1 MPAVANL
8 GDLSGCSSRAA
19 KPLGFMTLSGRLAFA
34 MVFLVVVTTFALSL
48 ITYHFVT
55 EAVIPRALDRL
66 ATKAALAV
74 SELEA
79 ALTTARQDLL
89 VIQNGITVQQ
99 LAAMRTVGPII
110 PQVDTE
116 LRESIAARFLSVLRA
131 KPDYAQV
138 RIIGAADG
146 GLELVRADRGGAGG
160 AARVVPDDELRPQG
174 ETDYVK
180 RTMSLARSDLY
191 VSPIL
196 PGADGGPGHSAISL
210 FHIGMAV
217 SAPDGRPFGIV
228 VIDFNLGPKFERIR
242 AEIARDYR
250 VAVVNA
256 AGDYLLDSGPRRE
269 IASAPARIQ
278 DDFPQFDEALAAGGG
293 GSGIW
298 RDREDVRYGVGWQTA
313 RMAAAGHDI
322 TILVAA
328 KYDALNHGFSAVS
341 RSALAGGAIA
351 VLLALLLAV
360 AIARSLSKPL
370 TQMTR
375 AVQGLS
381 RGEPVQIPAN
391 GGREIAILA
400 ASFVEM
406 TTQLGRKQK
415 LLENTLDSIRDS
427 VIVVDENGIV
437 VVANVAARRQLCVAP
452 GFNSMTAPRKFVC
465 FFADAVTPLPI
476 SSSPLARALR
486 GENVDDFDIVVQ
498 SQQPA
503 AKAYIVANARPLRDE
518 LGKLRGAVTVLRDVT
533 EQRLAH
539 QALVDSEKTAQA
551 IIRTALDAFIQID
564 EDGVVIDWSPQAE
577 ALTGWTRTEAVGA
590 QVIDLVFP
598 EKHRAMHREGM
609 IRFLSEATSG
619 AASGMRYEARTVH
632 KDGHEYL
639 VEVSLTALRRG
650 DRQIINAFVRDV
662 TQKRL
667 AEEQLIQAQKMES
680 VGQLTGGIAHDFNNM
695 LTVITGTIEILA
707 DAVKQDPKLAAIAK
721 MISDAADRASELTA
735 NLLAFARKQP
745 LRPVAI
751 DVNTLVEEVVKLLSP
766 TLGRQINIQTTLS
779 DLVWPALVDPGQLSS
794 ALVNLAINARD
805 AMSSGGELTFAT
817 RNITLSGHDAEASGV
832 EAGDYVVIEVADTG
846 AGIPEA
852 IRDRIF
858 DPFFSTK
865 KVGTGTGLGLSMVFG
880 FAKQSGG
887 TVDVRSDEGN
897 GASFRI
903 FLPRAD
909 VEPTRASPAA
919 DGESRGGSETILCVE
934 DDREVRTYVTSQL
947 ESLGYTVISAADA
960 AEALAVV
967 EAGTSFD
974 LLFTDIVMPGH
985 LNGRQLADKI
995 AERRPALKVLFT
1007 SGNTFGAIPPQS
1019 HAGRSIPLLAKPYRR
1034 ADLARMVRRCID
1046 QALDPAGDPIPL
1058 PYSVL
1063 QDLERFLRE
1072 NPRQP
1077 LRDQEEHNRQ
1087 SQAETATDPASTE
1100 PE

>member
-1 MPAVANL
+1 
-8 GDLSGCSSRAA
+8 
-19 KPLGFMTLSGRLAFA
+19 MTLSGRLAFA

-48 ITYHFVT
+48 LTYHFVT
-55 EAVIPRALDRL
+55 EAAIPRALDRL
-66 ATKAALAV
+66 ATKAALAA

-79 ALTTARQDLL
+79 GLTTARQDLL

-99 LAAMRTVGPII
+99 LAAVRTVEPII

-116 LRESIAARFLSVLRA
+116 LRENIAARFLSVLRA

-160 AARVVPDDELRPQG
+160 AARVVPDNELRRQG
-174 ETDYVK
+174 ENDYVK
-180 RTMSLARSDLY
+180 RTMSLPRSGLY

-196 PGADGGPGHSAISL
+196 PGADGDPGHSAISP
-210 FHIGMAV
+210 FHIGVSV

-242 AEIARDYR
+242 AEIARDYQ
-250 VAVVNA
+250 VAIVNA

-269 IASAPARIQ
+269 SASGASASARIQ
-278 DDFPQFDEALAAGGG
+278 DDFPQFGEALAPGGG

-298 RDREDVRYGVGWQTA
+298 RDRNDVRYGVGWQTA
-313 RMAAAGHDI
+313 PMAAAGHDI

-328 KYDALNHGFSAVS
+328 EYDALNHGFSAVS

-381 RGEPVQIPAN
+381 RGELVTMPSN
-391 GGREIAILA
+391 GSREIAILA
-400 ASFVEM
+400 ASFAEM

-437 VVANVAARRQLCVAP
+437 VVANAAAQRQLCVAP
-452 GFNSMTAPRKFVC
+452 GVNSMTAPRKFVC

-486 GENVDDFDIVVQ
+486 GENVDDFEIVVQ
-498 SQQPA
+498 PQQPA
-503 AKAYIVANARPLRDE
+503 AKVYIVANARPLRDE
-518 LGKLRGAVTVLRDVT
+518 LGNLRGAVTVLRDVT

-539 QALVDSEKTAQA
+539 QALVDSEKMAQA

-564 EDGVVIDWSPQAE
+564 ENGVVLDWSPQAE
-577 ALTGWTRTEAVGA
+577 ALTGWARAEAIGA

-598 EKHRAMHREGM
+598 RARRAVHRQGMH
-609 IRFLSEATSG
+609 RFLSEAASG
-619 AASGMRYEARTVH
+619 AASGMRYEARTLH

-650 DRQIINAFVRDV
+650 DGQIINAFVRDI

-695 LTVITGTIEILA
+695 LTVITGTIEILG
-707 DAVKQDPKLAAIAK
+707 DAVKEDPNLAAIAK

-766 TLGRQINIQTTLS
+766 TLGRQINIQATLS

-805 AMSSGGELTFAT
+805 AMSSGGKLTFVT
-817 RNITLSGHDAEASGV
+817 RNVTLNGHEAEASAV

-846 AGIPEA
+846 AGIPED

-887 TVDVRSDEGN
+887 TVDVRSEEGN

-903 FLPRAD
+903 FLPRAN
-909 VEPTRASPAA
+909 VEPVRASPTT
-919 DGESRGGSETILCVE
+919 DREPRGGSETILCVE
-934 DDREVRTYVTSQL
+934 DDHEVRTYVTSQL
-947 ESLGYTVISAADA
+947 ESLGYTVISAVDA

-974 LLFTDIVMPGH
+974 LLFTDIVMPGN

-995 AERRPALKVLFT
+995 AEQRPALKVLFT

-1019 HAGRSIPLLAKPYRR
+1019 HGGRSIPLLAKPYRR

-1046 QALDPAGDPIPL
+1046 QALDPAGDPVPL

-1063 QDLERFLRE
+1063 QDLDRFLRE
-1072 NPRQP
+1072 NPPQP
-1077 LRDQEEHNRQ
+1077 LRDQDERNRQ
-1087 SQAETATDPASTE
+1087 SQPRTVTDPANTE

>member
-1 MPAVANL
+1 
-8 GDLSGCSSRAA
+8 
-19 KPLGFMTLSGRLAFA
+19 MTLSGRLALA
-34 MVFLVVVTTFALSL
+34 MVLLVVATTLALSL
-48 ITYHFVT
+48 FTYHFVT

-66 ATKAALAV
+66 ATKAALGA

-79 ALTTARQDLL
+79 ALTSARQDLL

-99 LAAMRTVGPII
+99 LAAMRTVGPIV
-110 PQVDTE
+110 PQIDSE
-116 LRESIAARFLSVLRA
+116 LRENIAARFLSVLRA
-131 KPDYAQV
+131 KPDYAQL

-160 AARVVPDDELRPQG
+160 AARIVPDDELRPQG
-174 ETDYVK
+174 ENDYVK

-196 PGADGGPGHSAISL
+196 PGADGDPGHSAISP
-210 FHIGMAV
+210 FHIGVSV

-242 AEIARDYR
+242 AEIARDYQ
-250 VAVVNA
+250 VAIVNA
-256 AGDYLLDSGPRRE
+256 AGDYLLDSAPRRE
-269 IASAPARIQ
+269 VPSGARATARIQ
-278 DDFPQFDEALAAGGG
+278 DDFPQFDKALATGGG
-293 GSGIW
+293 GNGIW
-298 RDREDVRYGVGWQTA
+298 RDREGVRHGVGWQTA
-313 RMAAAGHDI
+313 RIAGGHDI

-328 KYDALNHGFSAVS
+328 QYSALNHGLSAVS

-360 AIARSLSKPL
+360 AMARSLSKPL

-381 RGEPVQIPAN
+381 RGELVTMPSN
-391 GGREIAILA
+391 GSREIAILA
-400 ASFVEM
+400 ASFAEM

-437 VVANVAARRQLCVAP
+437 VVANAAARRQLCVGP
-452 GFNSMTAPRKFVC
+452 GVNSMTAPRKFVC

-486 GENVDDFDIVVQ
+486 GEIVDDFEIVVQ
-498 SQQPA
+498 PQQPA
-503 AKAYIVANARPLRDE
+503 AKVYIVANARPLRDE
-518 LGKLRGAVTVLRDVT
+518 LGNLRGAVTVLRDVT
-533 EQRLAH
+533 EQRQAH
-539 QALVDSEKTAQA
+539 QALVDSERMAQA
-551 IIRTALDAFIQID
+551 IIRTALDAFIQTD
-564 EDGVVIDWSPQAE
+564 ECGNVLDWSPQAE
-577 ALTGWTRTEAVGA
+577 ALTGWTRTEAIGA
-590 QVIDLVFP
+590 PVIDLVFP
-598 EKHRAMHREGM
+598 EARRAVHREGM
-609 IRFLSEATSG
+609 NRFLSEAASG
-619 AASGMRYEARTVH
+619 AASGMRYEARTLH

-650 DRQIINAFVRDV
+650 DGHIINAFVRDI
-662 TQKRL
+662 TQKRV

-707 DAVKQDPKLAAIAK
+707 DAVKDQPNLAAIAK

-745 LRPVAI
+745 LRPLEI
-751 DVNTLVEEVVKLLSP
+751 DVNALVEEVVKLLSP
-766 TLGRQINIQTTLS
+766 TLGRQINIQTALG
-779 DLVWPALVDPGQLSS
+779 DVVWPALVDPGQLSS

-805 AMSSGGELTFAT
+805 AMPSGGKLTLAT
-817 RNITLSGHDAEASGV
+817 RNISLSGPQAEASGV

-846 AGIPEA
+846 TGVPEA

-887 TVDVRSDEGN
+887 TVDVHSEEGH
-897 GASFRI
+897 GACFRI

-909 VEPTRASPAA
+909 FEPVRVSPAT
-919 DGESRGGSETILCVE
+919 DGEPHGGSETILCVE
-934 DDREVRTYVTSQL
+934 DDDEVRIYVTSQL
-947 ESLGYTVISAADA
+947 ESLGYSVISAADA
-960 AEALAVV
+960 AQALAIVD
-967 EAGTSFD
+967 AGTSFD
-974 LLFTDIVMPGH
+974 LLFTDIVMPGN

-1007 SGNTFGAIPPQS
+1007 SGNSFGAIPLQS
-1019 HAGRSIPLLAKPYRR
+1019 HAGHSIPFLAKPYRR
-1034 ADLARMVRRCID
+1034 ADLARIVRRCLD
-1046 QALDPAGDPIPL
+1046 QALDAAGDPIPL
-1058 PYSVL
+1058 PYSVQ
-1063 QDLERFLRE
+1063 QDLDRFLRE
-1072 NPRQP
+1072 NPQQR
-1077 LRDQEEHNRQ
+1077 LRDQEERDRQ
-1087 SQAETATDPASTE
+1087 SGPRIVADPASTE